1 MRCWDAVPPW
11 SVSWSSLR
19 PFKAANEHGDKARTK
34 TSRKKFFPWMVGKLG
49 ELVNAFNKHHL
60 HMCGRVWRTEGTS
73 ENPLGWKLLWCPSK
87 QGLKWLGTLN
97 HDWSNFFLC
106 NGPPQNHFSKRHHTI
121 PNISCQYH
129 IYTCLCVCVFIKIGE
144 WRRSIAT
151 LVFHLNSL
159 PSTGSCR
166 SRCCQFYLYILPK
179 ASWLVSSVQSD
190 VSTVLGR
197 LPGCWLSQ
205 NSVPHRQSIF
215 HSPTSWA
222 AFNWQAMTNLRIM
235 TSDVTLKGI
244 HR

>member
-1 MRCWDAVPPW
+1 MSIQTGPEMARHTKPW
-11 SVSWSSLR
+11 
-19 PFKAANEHGDKARTK
+19 
-34 TSRKKFFPWMVGKLG
+34 
-49 ELVNAFNKHHL
+49 LV
-60 HMCGRVWRTEGTS
+60 
-73 ENPLGWKLLWCPSK
+73 KLLSLQRSAPKSF
-87 QGLKWLGTLN
+87 QQT
-97 HDWSNFFLC
+97 
-106 NGPPQNHFSKRHHTI
+106 PPYYPKYIMS
-121 PNISCQYH
+121 ISYLF
-129 IYTCLCVCVFIKIGE
+129 IYMCLCVCVFIKIGE

-235 TSDVTLKGI
+235 TSDVTLKTLKGI